1 MQTLEAELTR
11 LRPLLLM
18 QPLSSST
25 PITTPRSK
33 HRRRKKDISQ
43 QHAGTDDEAVGASE
57 DDAGVRGSSEVL
69 DTPTRSLPS
78 QSTPKSK
85 SRNSAHFQPSTIQHK
100 RRSSLKSSTRG
111 LSADAKVE
119 HLLLAARKVGKERA
133 SLMSGMLQQIEER
146 EHERR
151 REDTASTAV
160 AATPKT
166 PKRVAAYP
174 GYTMHPETGYVYLT
188 SPMNPGSGMQPIP
201 VFIPAFPP
209 PIFQTPS
216 SSATVASASSSSQ
229 QPAKTDAKSQNPHT
243 PLDSLLSAAR
253 SMMRVGSEG
262 ANDEESGGAA
272 GSRRSVED
280 DVPDSPLP
288 KRRKLAPRD
297 NEMGAQEPAGP
308 STPTGKDT
316 RGVGSN
322 AAVGRVR
329 SALDVLAD
337 QAAVFSSQEI
347 SARPASAQKKGK
359 GKEKADAPESMSK
372 AVPKPQKRSIQRRD
386 VDADASPFFECPS
399 KSKVPVPNPGDSSLP
414 SPKDKLTSEVPGD
427 PGGRN
432 EDASSSS
439 RGDDVGASLASMTG
453 GNAAPSPESSTAY
466 PEQDVDKTPTQ
477 TRSAA
482 SKPTDHSRSKSKS
495 ITPTPP
501 LPEPQP
507 AMTSSQQRAA
517 SPAMTSNRA
526 TSPLDVQVHQ
536 RSETTPMAAPVAS
549 TDSNTSDPPPR
560 PSSGTSGPTL
570 RNKNVA
576 RIAEQ
581 DLSTPRRQ
589 RSPYVKWSKEEDEL
603 LAQVKYPSRR

>member
-1 MQTLEAELTR
+1 MQILEAELTR

-33 HRRRKKDISQ
+33 HRRRKKDTSQ
-43 QHAGTDDEAVGASE
+43 QHAGTDDEAVDASE

-69 DTPTRSLPS
+69 DTPTHSLPS

-85 SRNSAHFQPSTIQHK
+85 LRNSAHFQSSTIQHK
-100 RRSSLKSSTRG
+100 RQSSLKSSVRG

-119 HLLLAARKVGKERA
+119 HLFLAARKVGKERA
-133 SLMSGMLQQIEER
+133 SLMSGIMQQMGER
-146 EHERR
+146 ERERR
-151 REDTASTAV
+151 REDSVSTAV
-160 AATPKT
+160 ATTPKT

-174 GYTMHPETGYVYLT
+174 GYVHPETGYVYLT
-188 SPMNPGSGMQPIP
+188 SPMKPGSGMQPFP

-209 PIFQTPS
+209 PVFQTPS

-253 SMMRVGSEG
+253 SMMKDGGEG
-262 ANDEESGGAA
+262 ANDKESGGAA
-272 GSRRSVED
+272 GSRRLVED

-297 NEMGAQEPAGP
+297 NEMGAQDLAGP
-308 STPTGKDT
+308 STPTANDT
-316 RGVGSN
+316 RGIGSN
-322 AAVGRVR
+322 ATTGRVR

-347 SARPASAQKKGK
+347 SARPGSVQKKGK
-359 GKEKADAPESMSK
+359 GKERADAPEPMSK
-372 AVPKPQKRSIQRRD
+372 SVPKPQKRSIQRRD

-399 KSKVPVPNPGDSSLP
+399 RSITPVPNPGNSSLP

-427 PGGRN
+427 PGGGN
-432 EDASSSS
+432 GDDPSSS
-439 RGDDVGASLASMTG
+439 RGDDVGASLASITG
-453 GNAAPSPESSTAY
+453 VNAAPSPGSSTAY

-477 TRSAA
+477 IRSAV
-482 SKPTDHSRSKSKS
+482 SKSTVHSRSQSQS
-495 ITPTPP
+495 TTATPSP
-501 LPEPQP
+501 PEPQP
-507 AMTSSQQRAA
+507 STTSQQRAA
-517 SPAMTSNRA
+517 SPAITSNRA
-526 TSPLDVQVHQ
+526 TSPLDAQVHQ
-536 RSETTPMAAPVAS
+536 PSETTPVAAPVAV
-549 TDSNTSDPPPR
+549 TDSNTSDPPPG
-560 PSSGTSGPTL
+560 PSSDTPGPML

-581 DLSTPRRQ
+581 DLPTPRRQ

-603 LAQVKYPSRR
+603 LAQVKYPSRW